1 MKDLMKFVDGNKS
14 YLVAV
19 AAVLYG
25 VYMGVWGDMS
35 TMEAVNYVLGG
46 GALAAVR
53 SAMKKLEGIV

>member
-35 TMEAVNYVLGG
+35 TMEAVNHVLGG